1 MGPVEEDLPLLN
13 QDPTSLAMTG
23 TVWTLPAVSVE
34 QIDVSAGL
42 HLRGHGHDVPHL
54 CFLEK
59 GSFEERDRGRRRP
72 IDEGTLR
79 VSPAGD
85 EHDIVFRAASR
96 CLLVMI
102 HGDPAAI
109 EPRLPDER
117 HFSEAPH
124 LRTFAER
131 LSRSLTSPD
140 SSPLDV
146 EVGILE
152 LLAATLLQKTRST
165 SPPSWLRRVRDQLHG
180 DPASPPS
187 TTDLA
192 ADGGFHPVYVARAF
206 RQYYGIGIAEYARVV
221 RAEHARILLATTETP
236 IAEIALCAGY
246 SDQSHLTRSMRRLLA
261 ATPSEIRHRRG
272 RVVQV
277 AGVQE
282 GGSHAS

>member
-1 MGPVEEDLPLLN
+1 MN
-13 QDPTSLAMTG
+13 QDFTSCVMTG

-54 CFLEK
+54 CFLER
-59 GSFEERDRGRRRP
+59 GSFVERARGRSRP
-72 IDEGTLR
+72 VDEGTLR
-79 VSPAGD
+79 ISPAGD
-85 EHDIVFRAASR
+85 EHDIIFRAASR

-117 HFSEAPH
+117 HFCETPH
-124 LRTFAER
+124 LQIFAER
-131 LSRSLTSPD
+131 LSRSLSCPD

-152 LLAATLLQKTRST
+152 LLAATLPPKTRVT

-192 ADGGFHPVYVARAF
+192 ADAGLHPVYVARAF
-206 RQYYGIGIAEYARVV
+206 RQYFGIGVAEYARVV
-221 RAEHARILLATTETP
+221 RAEHARILLATTEAP
-236 IAEIALCAGY
+236 IAEIALLAGY
-246 SDQSHLTRSMRRLLA
+246 ADQSHLTRSMRRLLA
-261 ATPSEIRHRRG
+261 ATPSEIRQLRG